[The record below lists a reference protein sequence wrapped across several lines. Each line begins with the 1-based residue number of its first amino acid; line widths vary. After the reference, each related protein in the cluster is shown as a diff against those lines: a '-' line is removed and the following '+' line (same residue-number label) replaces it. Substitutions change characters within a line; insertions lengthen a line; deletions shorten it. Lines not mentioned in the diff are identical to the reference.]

1 MNPTT
6 PDSATKLLE
15 QPNRRRIVEHLE
27 QVPGDHFRSIVRAL
41 HLSRG
46 TVRYHLLI
54 LKRESLVRS
63 EEIAGKCRYF
73 AMAKGHAPERNDLY
87 KKFWTHTDLRARVWS
102 AVLRLPDPR
111 PSTIAAALGLSRQ
124 LAAYHLKR
132 LAEEGRVVA
141 SGGSYLPA
149 DARKVAAAAVEPS
162 ELRAHLDDA
171 FGVGAAIRCLS
182 HLSRPPARPAFP
194 YSAGRSASPPAFREG
209 LAPIALPAL
218 GPL

>member
-1 MNPTT
+1 MNPTSA
-6 PDSATKLLE
+6 DSAALLLE
-15 QPNRRRIVEHLE
+15 QPNRRRIVDHLE

-46 TVRYHLLI
+46 TVRYHLLV
-54 LKRESLVRS
+54 LKREGLVRS
-63 EEIAGKCRYF
+63 DRIAGKCRYF
-73 AMAKGHAPERNDLY
+73 AMAKGVAPERNDLY
-87 KKFWTHTDLRARVWS
+87 KKYWAHTDLRARVWS

-132 LAEEGRVVA
+132 LAKEGRVVP

-149 DARKVAAAAVEPS
+149 DARKVAVAADRTREP
-162 ELRAHLDDA
+162 RPHLDDA
-171 FGVGAAIRCLS
+171 FGLGAAMRCMG
-182 HLSRPPARPAFP
+182 HFSRAPAPPAFRYPAGP
-194 YSAGRSASPPAFREG
+194 QSPGFREG
-209 LAPIALPAL
+209 LAPIAIPAV